1 MNEMR
6 SFQLLIKIIP
16 SCSCALCTSK
26 MFLWL
31 HQCLSLSA
39 PGVCCLLSAHRARL
53 CAAHPLLSLCWKQ
66 WDELIIYFNTE
77 PKSLRSFAGFPSNSL
92 WPCPVVRNGL
102 NQRYVYERKVEK
114 VIGHVFVLGIPNW
127 NQPLCAS
134 VQAGGD
140 GPVHDPC
147 PWAPPANASQLAGK
161 RGEIYFVCNKAD
173 YHR

>member
-1 MNEMR
+1 M
-6 SFQLLIKIIP
+6 
-16 SCSCALCTSK
+16 AL
-26 MFLWL
+26 
-31 HQCLSLSA
+31 
-39 PGVCCLLSAHRARL
+39 PYGEER
-53 CAAHPLLSLCWKQ
+53 
-66 WDELIIYFNTE
+66 IE
-77 PKSLRSFAGFPSNSL
+77 PKVCFR
-92 WPCPVVRNGL
+92 
-102 NQRYVYERKVEK
+102 EKRKVEK